1 MPLAASELGAE
12 RLEGERGHRH
22 RWRLAVAVIVTIA
35 ALVPAAAALAI
46 HAGRSFTPVGDS
58 AIFDLRVHDVWPLG
72 PLTPL
77 TGAYSRMGWS
87 HPGPLLYWLEA
98 PLSAI
103 GGGSSWATL
112 CAQVALEAL
121 AVALTARLAWSTGG
135 LRRVLPWVAVQATVA
150 AALGS
155 QQLLVLWN
163 PNVALPFFVLFLLQA
178 WVVAQGA
185 SRHLPGLTV
194 VGLLLVEAHVGYT
207 LVVVTG
213 GIWAVICLV
222 RAERRAGR
230 PAMAIRPWSMSGIA
244 VGVLF
249 LIPVALDAVRRP
261 PGNFVHLINAAL
273 GMEPGSKLP
282 LVGLR
287 SGLGLMATEFRWRP
301 PWLGG
306 VDPVDPF
313 SGGPHPSGMGWLL
326 VGVMLLT
333 SAWLIVRRGGRR
345 DLCLLVELLALVATA
360 GVLAISSVRGAP
372 LAYLFSW
379 RVALG
384 AGICILGTAAAGEV
398 LTMQHTRALQW
409 GAAGLLA
416 LTVAASAS
424 LTTAVV
430 TTPSGVLPMAPV
442 AAALATQINDQHPPT
457 SPTLLRVA
465 GTPLGGLHAALVD
478 QLARAGRPL
487 GVDPGLG
494 PAFGWSRVKAPT
506 QVATEWL
513 VSEDTITT
521 LTIEAL
527 PGAEVV
533 AATHPLPPRDEAR
546 LRTLVTML
554 SDQLVAAGRAD
565 AVPELASP
573 LAPFALAAVP
583 GLSQTSLYEL
593 ARLDVVISRRTCLCA
608 VVAVPPGEG
617 PGPPPS
623 P

>member
-1 MPLAASELGAE
+1 
-12 RLEGERGHRH
+12 
-22 RWRLAVAVIVTIA
+22 VAVLATIA

-46 HAGRSFTPVGDS
+46 HSGRSFTPVGDS

-121 AVALTARLAWSTGG
+121 AVALTARLAWCTGG
-135 LRRVLPWVAVQATVA
+135 LRRVLPWVALQATVA

-194 VGLLLVEAHVGYT
+194 VGILLVEAHVGYA
-207 LVVVTG
+207 LVVGAAGT
-213 GIWAVICLV
+213 WAVVCLV

-230 PAMAIRPWSMSGIA
+230 PVMAIRPWSLAGVA
-244 VGVLF
+244 VGVIF
-249 LIPVALDAVRRP
+249 LMPAALDAVRRP
-261 PGNFVHLINAAL
+261 PGNLVHLTKAAL
-273 GMEPGSKLP
+273 GVGPGSTLP

-306 VDPVDPF
+306 VDPIDPF
-313 SGGPHPSGMGWLL
+313 SGGPHPAGLGWLV
-326 VGVMLLT
+326 VGVVLLAT
-333 SAWLIVRRGGRR
+333 AWSIARRGGRR
-345 DLCLLVELLALVATA
+345 DLCLLMELLALVATV
-360 GVLAISSVRGAP
+360 GTLVISIVRGTP
-372 LAYLFSW
+372 FAYLFSW

-398 LTMQHTRALQW
+398 LLIHRTRALRW
-409 GAAGLLA
+409 GAAGLVA
-416 LTVAASAS
+416 LTMATSVS

-442 AAALATQINDQHPPT
+442 AAALATQIDDQHPPT
-457 SPTLLRVA
+457 SPMLLRVA

-478 QLARAGRPL
+478 QLARGGRPV

-494 PAFGWSRVKAPT
+494 PAFGWSRVASPDH
-506 QVATEWL
+506 VATEWL
-513 VSEDTITT
+513 VSEDTVTT

-527 PGAEVV
+527 PGARVV

-546 LRTLVTML
+546 LRSLVTML
-554 SDQLVAAGRAD
+554 SARLVAAGRAD

-573 LAPFALAAVP
+573 LAPFALATVP
-583 GLSQTSLYEL
+583 GLSRNSLYEL
-593 ARLDVVISRRTCLCA
+593 ARLDVAISQRTCLCA

-617 PGPPPS
+617 PGPPPT